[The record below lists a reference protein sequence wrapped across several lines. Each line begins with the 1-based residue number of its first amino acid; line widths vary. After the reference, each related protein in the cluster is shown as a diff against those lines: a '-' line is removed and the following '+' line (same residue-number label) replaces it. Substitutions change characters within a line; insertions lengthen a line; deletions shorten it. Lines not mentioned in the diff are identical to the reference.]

1 MSNRAYL
8 TASDADTIYPSFA
21 QKGYDAP
28 KQLIASDVENTPLLW
43 LALFREGDLRR
54 TTFEVEGEEVPA
66 FAPICSKEKAL
77 EQLDRAIPYLSDIF
91 PDLGPLSGYGEM
103 FRYAIEQIPYRFLS
117 IELEEIAGLYPEEHR
132 FEEIL
137 TLALRGF
144 DKPGEIGF
152 RCDDV
157 TIDLSSMSVS
167 VEPTQGEDIAEDLME
182 IFKELESAG
191 PPAGGQKLTIE
202 GFTANSHAEILRRLT
217 SLRAGIRLPSVRM
230 YLDNRE
236 YSDDEQWNF
245 TRVLGAG
252 RHGSMGY
259 GREVPWEKEDADYG
273 WRLILNDD
281 DSATEQGGE

>member
-1 MSNRAYL
+1 MPNRAYL

-21 QKGYDAP
+21 QNGYDAP
-28 KQLIASDVENTPLLW
+28 NQLIATDVENTPLLW

-54 TTFEVEGEEVPA
+54 ATFEVEGEGVPA

-77 EQLDRAIPYLSDIF
+77 DQLGQAIPYLGDIF
-91 PDLGPLSGYGEM
+91 PGLGALRDYGEM
-103 FRYAIEQIPYRFLS
+103 FRYAIEQSPYRFLS

-132 FEEIL
+132 FEEVL

-144 DKPGEIGF
+144 DSPDKIRF
-152 RCDDV
+152 HCDDA
-157 TIDLSSMSVS
+157 TIDFSSMRVS
-167 VEPTQGEDIAEDLME
+167 VEPIGGEDIDEDLME
-182 IFKELESAG
+182 VLKDLESAE
-191 PPAGGQKLTIE
+191 PPAGAQKLTIE

-217 SLRAGIRLPSVRM
+217 SLRSGVRLPSVRM
-230 YLDNRE
+230 YLDNHE

-273 WRLILNDD
+273 WKLILK
-281 DSATEQGGE
+281 GGAEDK